1 MKKSKIKPA
10 VNQIEL
16 HPHLSQNRLVE
27 FCKGKGIT
35 VTGFSPLG
43 SGSYVELGMDNG
55 QGIGLLQDPL
65 ILSLASKHSKSPA
78 QILLRWGV
86 QRGTAIIPKTSSERR
101 LRENL
106 DLFDF
111 ELEEEDVEGIEG
123 LNRNMRYN
131 DPGVFC
137 KGMGGDYPIWD

>member
-1 MKKSKIKPA
+1 
-10 VNQIEL
+10 
-16 HPHLSQNRLVE
+16 
-27 FCKGKGIT
+27 
-35 VTGFSPLG
+35 
-43 SGSYVELGMDNG
+43 MDNG

-106 DLFDF
+106 DVFDF